1 MNIIGSI
8 ISGIISA
15 VLSFIFIGAI
25 ITAAE
30 TKGYAGKLTSAL
42 KVFGFLQIAFSI
54 VSQFFSSVANTS
66 GNGDSIL
73 IFLIIFFVLYIICVI
88 IFTVLSLITIFK
100 KDLRNNYGTSEK
112 NLKIDI
118 ILCMFLGYF
127 GVHKFYE
134 EKIGMG
140 ILYICTFGLFGIGTY
155 IDLIKLLIGNGSDK
169 DGDSIRCWN

>member
-1 MNIIGSI
+1 M
-8 ISGIISA
+8 
-15 VLSFIFIGAI
+15 
-25 ITAAE
+25 
-30 TKGYAGKLTSAL
+30 
-42 KVFGFLQIAFSI
+42 
-54 VSQFFSSVANTS
+54 
-66 GNGDSIL
+66 
-73 IFLIIFFVLYIICVI
+73 
-88 IFTVLSLITIFK
+88 FTVLSLITIFK

-134 EKIGMG
+134 GKIGMG

-155 IDLIKLLIGNGSDK
+155 IDLIKLLTGNGSDK

>member
-54 VSQFFSSVANTS
+54 
-66 GNGDSIL
+66 
-73 IFLIIFFVLYIICVI
+73 
-88 IFTVLSLITIFK
+88 ITIFK

-134 EKIGMG
+134 GKIGMG
-140 ILYICTFGLFGIGTY
+140 ILYIFTFGLFGIGTY
-155 IDLIKLLIGNGSDK
+155 IDLIKLLTGNGSDK

>member
-54 VSQFFSSVANTS
+54 
-66 GNGDSIL
+66 GG
-73 IFLIIFFVLYIICVI
+73 
-88 IFTVLSLITIFK
+88 
-100 KDLRNNYGTSEK
+100 
-112 NLKIDI
+112 
-118 ILCMFLGYF
+118 
-127 GVHKFYE
+127 H
-134 EKIGMG
+134 
-140 ILYICTFGLFGIGTY
+140 
-155 IDLIKLLIGNGSDK
+155 
-169 DGDSIRCWN
+169 